1 MKHLLL
7 LASLLLSPLLHAGDD
22 WELVDRPEARDAVT
36 VWTKPVPGQSL
47 KAFKGEIEVPHSL
60 LTVLAVLGDIPRFPD
75 WVFQC
80 NDAYPLPTLGYDMN
94 YVHIAGI
101 WPVSDRDVVTRTTLE
116 QDPDTLAITAHTV
129 AAQGL
134 YPEKKGTVR
143 LPSLD
148 NLFVMTPLAD
158 GWTRITFETFV
169 DPGGLIPGWLAN
181 LVAVSAPRESLEGM
195 YALMDERKYQVDV
208 AQDLPMDFPAL
219 ATMIFPPGPTT
230 DSIQ

>member
-7 LASLLLSPLLHAGDD
+7 LASLLFSSLLYAGDD
-22 WELVDRPEARDAVT
+22 WELVDHPAARDAVT

-80 NDAYPLPTLGYDMN
+80 NDAYPLPTLGHDIN

-101 WPVSDRDVVTRTTLE
+101 WPVSDRDVVTRTSME
-116 QDPDTLAITAHTV
+116 QHTETLAITVRTV
-129 AAQGL
+129 DAQGL
-134 YPEKKGTVR
+134 YPEMKGTVR

-148 NLFVMTPLAD
+148 NRFILAPLAD
-158 GWTRITFETFV
+158 GWTRVTFETFA
-169 DPGGLIPGWLAN
+169 DPGGFIPGWLAN
-181 LVAVSAPRESLEGM
+181 LVAVRAPRDSLEGM
-195 YALMDERKYQVDV
+195 YALMDEQKYQIESV
-208 AQDLPMDFPAL
+208 QDLPMAFPEL
-219 ATMIFPPGPTT
+219 ATMVFPAGP
-230 DSIQ
+230 DRGHIE

>member
-7 LASLLLSPLLHAGDD
+7 LTSLLVSSLLHAGDD
-22 WELVDRPEARDAVT
+22 WELVERPDARDAVT

-47 KAFKGEIEVPHSL
+47 KAFKGEIEVPHNL

-80 NDAYPLPTLGYDMN
+80 DDAYPLPALGYDIN

-116 QDPDTLAITAHTV
+116 QHPETLAITAHTV
-129 AAQGL
+129 AADGL
-134 YPEKKGTVR
+134 YAEKKDTVR
-143 LPSLD
+143 LPALD
-148 NLFVMTPLAD
+148 NRFVMAPLAD

-169 DPGGLIPGWLAN
+169 DPGGFIPGWLAN
-181 LVAVSAPRESLEGM
+181 LVAIKAPRDSLEGM
-195 YALMDERKYQVDV
+195 YALMEEPRYQVDS
-208 AQDLPMDFPAL
+208 ARDLPMDFPAL
-219 ATMIFPPGPTT
+219 ATMVFPAGPAS
-230 DSIQ
+230 DNVK